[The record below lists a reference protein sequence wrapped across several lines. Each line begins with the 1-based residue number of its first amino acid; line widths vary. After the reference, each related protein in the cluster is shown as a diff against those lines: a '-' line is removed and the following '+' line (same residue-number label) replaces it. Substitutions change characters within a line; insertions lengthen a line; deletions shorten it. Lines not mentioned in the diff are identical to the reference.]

1 MINKLILVFTDA
13 EIEKHKFQYFRY
25 TTDIK
30 KLAIDKIMISKKVSF
45 VQLFQRFQ
53 IFHWL
58 QR

>member
-1 MINKLILVFTDA
+1 MINKLILLFTDA
-13 EIEKHKFQYFRY
+13 NIEKHKFQHLRY

-30 KLAIDKIMISKKVSF
+30 ILDIDKIMISKKVSF

-53 IFHWL
+53 ILYWL

>member
-1 MINKLILVFTDA
+1 MKKKFIDA